1 MAKGGRRYARDAR
14 GRFSSTGATARGGR
28 LSTASGKRRA
38 TVTAKAK
45 GQAPAGTIGRRGG
58 KPSKPSM
65 PPAPAGKNNVR
76 RYQPTTL
83 KGWDARDARQIRNAV
98 PNARNKI
105 VSRKAPKPLKERVQ
119 GLRAQNDKLIRRL
132 DRRNARDFTNQNK
145 PGLDGRIAKIR
156 LGEATPTMMRGIQS
170 TIGRRAARAASAAA
184 RGSQAGKKALGIYV
198 NQLAFTGKGKPKSGR
213 NNLRPGPRNTQGPPK
228 RTRKPRRKK

>member
-1 MAKGGRRYARDAR
+1 MARGGRRQPRDAR

-45 GQAPAGTIGRRGG
+45 GQAPAGTIGRRRG
-58 KPSKPSM
+58 KPSTPQPQARNSI
-65 PPAPAGKNNVR
+65 R

-83 KGWDARDARQIRNAV
+83 SGWDARDRRQVRQAV
-98 PNARNKI
+98 PAAKNKI
-105 VSRKAPKPLKERVQ
+105 VSRKAPNPLKERVR

-145 PGLDGRIAKIR
+145 PGLDGRLAKIR
-156 LGEATPTMMRGIQS
+156 LGEATPTMVRGIQS

>member
-1 MAKGGRRYARDAR
+1 MARGGRRQPRDAR

-38 TVTAKAK
+38 TVTTKAT
-45 GQAPAGTIGRRGG
+45 GQAPAGTIGKRRG
-58 KPSKPSM
+58 KPSTPQ
-65 PPAPAGKNNVR
+65 PQARNTIR

-83 KGWDARDARQIRNAV
+83 SGWDARDRRQIRQAV

-119 GLRAQNDKLIRRL
+119 GLRAQNDKLLRRL
-132 DRRNARDFTNQNK
+132 DRRNARDFANQNK

>member
-1 MAKGGRRYARDAR
+1 MARGGRRQPRDAR

-38 TVTAKAK
+38 TVTTKAT
-45 GQAPAGTIGRRGG
+45 GQAPAGTIGKRRG
-58 KPSKPSM
+58 KPSTPQ
-65 PPAPAGKNNVR
+65 PQARNTIR

-83 KGWDARDARQIRNAV
+83 SGWDARDRRQVRQAV
-98 PNARNKI
+98 PAAKNKI

-119 GLRAQNDKLIRRL
+119 GLRAQNDKLLRRL
-132 DRRNARDFTNQNK
+132 DRRNARDFANQGK
-145 PGLDGRIAKIR
+145 PGLDGRLAKIR

-198 NQLAFTGKGKPKSGR
+198 NQLAFTGKGKPKAAKS
-213 NNLRPGPRNTQGPPK
+213 NLRPGPRNTQGPPK
-228 RTRKPRRKK
+228 ARKPRRKK

>member
-45 GQAPAGTIGRRGG
+45 GQAPAGTIGKRRG
-58 KPSKPSM
+58 KPSASQPQGLNSI
-65 PPAPAGKNNVR
+65 R

-83 KGWDARDARQIRNAV
+83 SGWDARDRRQVRQAV
-98 PNARNKI
+98 PSARNKI

-119 GLRAQNDKLIRRL
+119 GLRAQSDKLLRRL
-132 DRRNARDFTNQNK
+132 DRRNARDFANQNK
-145 PGLDGRIAKIR
+145 PGLDGRLAKIR

-198 NQLAFTGKGKPKSGR
+198 NQLAFTGKGKPKAAKS
-213 NNLRPGPRNTQGPPK
+213 NLRPGPRNTQGPPK
-228 RTRKPRRKK
+228 ARKPRRKK